1 MSANR
6 SPTRLGEPIDDDT
19 TTTTPHTVMPIAI
32 QVRRFVRSPKN
43 TRPTTAA
50 MIGDAATITTT
61 FATSV
66 RVIAVMKQTW
76 LTPKGS
82 RPWQAHGRGPGH
94 ADGIATLHHF
104 LEGQLNGSEHRDK
117 EGHRPTVDVGESD
130 EIGIGGDQQHAE
142 RRKHQPRCRPSTRL
156 VLAAQRLGE
165 ARKARPRW
173 LISCLSSPISA
184 NVRPSPSAGT
194 NTGS

>member
-19 TTTTPHTVMPIAI
+19 TITTPQTVMPIAI

-66 RVIAVMKQTW
+66 RDRMMKQTW

-82 RPWQAHGRGPGH
+82 RPWQAHGRGPER
-94 ADGIATLHHF
+94 ADDIATLHDF
-104 LEGQLNGSEHRDK
+104 LEGQLNRQRNDRDE
-117 EGHRPTVDVGESD
+117 EGHRPAVDVGEPH
-130 EIGIGGDQQHAE
+130 EIESVETNNMPSAAST
-142 RRKHQPRCRPSTRL
+142 QPRCRPSITISL
-156 VLAAQRLGE
+156 GAQRLGE
-165 ARKARPRW
+165 GPEGPASMAD
-173 LISCLSSPISA
+173 LSLSSPISA

>member
-1 MSANR
+1 
-6 SPTRLGEPIDDDT
+6 
-19 TTTTPHTVMPIAI
+19 MPIAI

-76 LTPKGS
+76 LTPERIPTVAS
-82 RPWQAHGRGPGH
+82 PRGEARN
-94 ADGIATLHHF
+94 ADGITTLHHF
-104 LEGQLNGSEHRDK
+104 LEDQLNRQRHNRDK

-142 RRKHQPRCRPSTRL
+142 RSKHPTPLPTFDHD
-156 VLAAQRLGE
+156 
-165 ARKARPRW
+165 
-173 LISCLSSPISA
+173 
-184 NVRPSPSAGT
+184 
-194 NTGS
+194 